1 MRTEPPPPLSR
12 GGFGF
17 SSAIPRRRLP
27 FAETGFVRAL
37 RHLRRPPAN
46 LQKHG
51 KFASITSSLVRP
63 TMCVALILLANAFY
77 KVYYWL
83 FDLCE
88 HAFVS
93 ALLLATVFFFFLP
106 VVFNLES
113 VCGC

>member
-1 MRTEPPPPLSR
+1 
-12 GGFGF
+12 
-17 SSAIPRRRLP
+17 
-27 FAETGFVRAL
+27 
-37 RHLRRPPAN
+37 
-46 LQKHG
+46 
-51 KFASITSSLVRP
+51 
-63 TMCVALILLANAFY
+63 MCVALILLANAFY